1 MAKDGWE
8 NIPAERLEYCH
19 DKVQD
24 GYGGRAETQQRIKAR
39 ILNPTVGSLAFIFWD
54 KDVGGS
60 LKASRSKSDMV
71 RLVFQKIRVINNVI
85 SGLEVRLVG
94 GRQVRQLLQKPRERI
109 NGPPKMVG

>member
-1 MAKDGWE
+1 MD
-8 NIPAERLEYCH
+8 N
-19 DKVQD
+19 VQD
-24 GYGGRAETQQRIKAR
+24 GYGGRAGNTVGESQR

-109 NGPPKMVG
+109 NGPPKTVGVKRRNQRERKLLIVRM

>member
-1 MAKDGWE
+1 M
-8 NIPAERLEYCH
+8 

-24 GYGGRAETQQRIKAR
+24 GYGGRAGNTVGESQR

-109 NGPPKMVG
+109 NGPPKTVGVKRRNQRERKLLIVRM